1 MTDDS
6 GIENV
11 KITNFL
17 TARKVAQ
24 DQLNASIA
32 EEQAILARDIECLRA
47 YEIECAKGTVTTE
60 TFDNC
65 MKGASV
71 TAQQYA
77 TNIKNGTGS
86 ASAYANSQRAVQSSL
101 AATSASS
108 KAAAIAVGALNMV
121 LNAVIIIGVIKGL
134 EAIGTAID
142 RNIIHKAD
150 YAKKAVEDSRSAY
163 DEVASS
169 IESMNNEL
177 ETTTQRIEEL
187 QNKGVLTF
195 TEQEELD
202 RLKKQNDELE
212 RTISLE
218 EKKAKNKAK
227 VSVATIYDTED
238 TLSSDFEKDLRNYD
252 KQAKQNKENLE
263 IDKQDL
269 KDGIITL
276 REYEENVS
284 DYESL
289 LVDSEE
295 KIISDIEEFEKQKQD
310 IVNKYGSE
318 NIEDFNKSDQNLY
331 KRLTARIQE
340 GYKKIYSDSE
350 YNKFVIEPIFNDEK
364 LGDIQDKLLSYFSSN
379 GSTDISALETRF
391 GTDIIEALQTAC
403 ENAGVDFDYMIG
415 ELYKNASKASDEYNK
430 AINRFSSESEILD
443 KFFKDNSIDSV
454 EEIDYWNKVTKGAK
468 NATEAINLY
477 NKAKE
482 GSNQQS
488 TLSFDDAWTSLED
501 SDKETKNT
509 KKDLTEL
516 ADTGRLTNESF
527 KKVDGYKEFLAM
539 MGKTEDEIDEVVK
552 KINSLSDSTSQ
563 LNSMRSGIKGLSDNL
578 NTKKQEPSKAI
589 DVDTLSG
596 MDAELKAQTKEWEHY
611 VSVIGDVKSSYED
624 VKKATNE
631 LATAYVNSNN
641 FLANLTDANKAYYIT
656 QLQNMGVENAEAV
669 VLDSLNSKQ
678 RALELS
684 ERALSAAT
692 SDMAA
697 HTDNATSAFLAET
710 EMSKN
715 TKIAIMDVVAAQ
727 TIFNNQSLDVGGK
740 ISSLQSLI
748 SAYMGVAAAA
758 QFAAGV
764 DGMRARYEQ
773 GVGEFSGKSA
783 ADATALFN
791 QLLQQKYSGF
801 TETQKDPVKVD
812 VSPINSQT
820 KTPTGS
826 KSKGSSG
833 SDSKTQIDWLDRALT
848 ALQNKIDL
856 TKSKFDVLFGYKA
869 KDNNLKKQLEQTT
882 KLMNAEA
889 TAAQRYKDVFDKY
902 FNKTKT
908 VKVKDEKTGKK
919 KDKKVKVNDA
929 LEKAGVSITDI
940 KEGRLTGKNLIK
952 EYGQETAKLIQE
964 AMDYWD
970 KYQEATKSY
979 FEKQSEVLDLV
990 QQRMDL
996 ITEKYE
1002 KKRSK
1007 LEAKQSLLQTKYD
1020 LIDVDDVEAKNQNL
1034 TSQVTTAEKIK
1045 NTYTNTLKEQKALLS
1060 DDKKAVSN
1068 NLKKKY
1074 FTDQSRSAELKK
1086 KIKSYIQ
1093 KGETIPDSI
1102 INQTLNPL
1110 RENLQSY
1117 NLSLDNV
1124 TQTEIDKKQSYQDY
1138 LTTVK
1143 ETRIEMNQNMA
1154 DQAQKAYDL
1163 NKQLSANASTTE
1175 ERVGYEKASIGNL
1188 KTQYEYLIAIARING
1203 DSVEAARLE
1212 AEWYNKQNQ
1221 AYLEIFNTIASGYDR
1236 ISSKFNHMNNM
1247 YDKAIQKQQELG
1259 HWIADGYYQ
1268 AQIEQTTGNLEN
1280 LRAEY
1285 DALLAEFNSGKIKYG
1300 TDEWVTARDKMY
1312 SLAESIEDAE
1322 NKIISLNNAIREQD
1336 WKFLDKQISYIQ
1348 KLIEEQDFI
1357 VKLMKEH
1364 ELFEDDGI
1372 LNGYGQSTS
1381 ALYAGMLKDYRK
1393 EADEYGRKA
1402 AEILAEYKSK
1412 AASSD
1417 YDITLYDKYQEY
1429 LGLQRQAI
1437 LNTIEE
1443 KNAIKDL
1450 LEEGYNKLI
1459 SYLDKIIERR
1469 KRELRLQK
1477 ELFDYQKSISEK
1489 TKNIA
1494 TLQKQLAST
1503 ANDNSEEMM
1512 AKRQKWDKELQEA
1525 EKDLRETE
1533 FERYISEQED
1543 ILDALKDEI
1552 TEWLE
1557 ALLKDEERIEKKIQD
1572 QIDAAETNASM
1583 IADTIN
1589 TEVDK
1594 FGYTMTSEL
1603 KSAVDSNR
1611 GIWQSMDSSLASIS
1625 TMVSEWKAASEK
1637 EASGY
1642 DYQAPEGNPNYT
1654 GEGLGNV
1661 DASSGLTGNASGS
1674 NASTM
1679 FKARVYALSNLKD
1692 PDKSYEKL
1700 SDINKSLYNDNID
1713 FYSGSG
1719 KVLYQDDLYELAKII
1734 GIDYDGKDVNST
1746 LFKKL
1751 KEYGIIDGK
1760 TPQGSTTGL
1769 NPLKEKVESKPS
1781 TSTTSGS
1788 NLGEKA
1794 ISSSSTQKAKDYIQA
1809 NLNSPQ
1815 STTKYADLCDI
1826 NKKLY
1831 DKYKKVLN
1839 SSELN
1844 QLCTILGITNNGY
1857 SKSGNLYKKLKEI
1870 GISGFAKG
1878 GVIQKDSGLRL
1889 SDIGLVSST
1898 GDKNMIIANPGERV
1912 LTGAQNANFER
1923 FTDILSNPNMQSF
1936 LSNLSKVNPTN
1947 VNTRSGDVSLEIGS
1961 INVTAN
1967 NPQEF
1972 ETELVSHLSN
1982 NRNVQKIMQNVIYSP
1997 VSGKTLRNR
2006 Y

>member
-24 DQLNASIA
+24 DQLSASIA

-552 KINSLSDSTSQ
+552 KINGLSDSTSQ

-727 TIFNNQSLDVGGK
+727 TIFNNQSLDVSGK

-856 TKSKFDVLFGYKA
+856 TKSKFDVLFDYKA

-882 KLMNAEA
+882 ELLNAEA
-889 TAAQRYKDVFDKY
+889 TAANRYKSAFDKY
-902 FNKTKT
+902 FSKSKKI
-908 VKVKDEKTGKK
+908 KVKDEKTGKK
-919 KDKKVKVNDA
+919 VDKKVKINST
-929 LEKAGVSITDI
+929 LEKAGVSIDDI
-940 KEGRLTGKNLIK
+940 KNGRLKGKDLIK
-952 EYGQETAKLIQE
+952 EYGQETAKIIQE
-964 AMDYWD
+964 AMGYWD
-970 KYQEATKSY
+970 KYQESTKSY
-979 FEKQSEVLDLV
+979 FEKQKEVLDIV
-990 QQRMDL
+990 QQRLDL
-996 ITEKYE
+996 ITEKYDE
-1002 KKRSK
+1002 KRKK
-1007 LEAKQSLLQTKYD
+1007 LDDKNKLLETKYS
-1020 LIDVDDVEAKNQNL
+1020 LIGESDVNSKIENIRKRVDV
-1034 TSQVTTAEKIK
+1034 AEKTK
-1045 NTYTNTLKEQKALLS
+1045 DTYTNELRE
-1060 DDKKAVSN
+1060 KKADLSEAKSDVTAS
-1068 NLKKKY
+1068 LKKKN
-1074 FTDQSRSAELKK
+1074 FVNQSKSAELKK
-1086 KIKSYIQ
+1086 KIKSYI
-1093 KGETIPDSI
+1093 KAKKTIPDSL
-1102 INQTLNPL
+1102 INQTLGQLHNDL
-1110 RENLQSY
+1110 MTY
-1117 NLSLDNV
+1117 NLTLNDV
-1124 TQTEIDKKQSYQDY
+1124 TEAQANKEQSYQDW
-1138 LTTVK
+1138 LVTQR
-1143 ETRIEMNQNMA
+1143 ESRIEMNQLMA
-1154 DQAQKAYDL
+1154 DQAENAYNL
-1163 NKQLSANASTTE
+1163 NQLLASNSGSSE
-1175 ERVGYEKASIGNL
+1175 ERVGYEKAALGSM
-1188 KTQYEYLIAIARING
+1188 KTQYEYLVAIARIKG
-1203 DSVEAARLE
+1203 DTAEVARLE
-1212 AEWYNKQNQ
+1212 AEWYSKQND
-1221 AYLEIFNTIASGYDR
+1221 AYLEMFNTVARGYDQQV
-1236 ISSKFNHMNNM
+1236 KTFAHMMNM

-1259 HWIADGYYQ
+1259 HLVSDKFYE
-1268 AQIEQTTGNLEN
+1268 AQIGQTTSQLETM
-1280 LRAEY
+1280 RAEY
-1285 DALLAEFNSGKIKYG
+1285 SALVSEFNSGKIKYG
-1300 TDEWVTARDKMY
+1300 TEQWESARDKIY
-1312 SLAESIEDAE
+1312 SLAESISDAE
-1322 NKIISLNNAIREQD
+1322 NKIISLNNALREND
-1336 WKFLDKQISYIQ
+1336 WKYLEKQISYIQ
-1348 KLIEEQDFI
+1348 KLIDEQDFF
-1357 VKLMKEH
+1357 VKLMNDH
-1364 ELFEDDGI
+1364 ELYDDGGL
-1372 LNGYGQSTS
+1372 LNGYGQSAS
-1381 ALYAGMLKDYRK
+1381 ALYAGMMKSYR
-1393 EADEYGRKA
+1393 EMADEYGAKA
-1402 AEILAEYKSK
+1402 AELLAQYNQK
-1412 AASSD
+1412 AMSGD
-1417 YDITLYDKYQEY
+1417 YDSTLYDKYQEY
-1429 LGLQRQAI
+1429 INLQRQAI

-1443 KNAIKDL
+1443 KNAIKKLIED
-1450 LEEGYNKLI
+1450 GYNKLLD
-1459 SYLDKIIERR
+1459 YLDKIIARR
-1469 KRELRLQK
+1469 KKMLQA
-1477 ELFDYQKSISEK
+1477 ERDLFNYQKSISEK
-1489 TKNIA
+1489 TKNIS

-1503 ANDNSEEMM
+1503 ANDDSEEMM
-1512 AKRQKWDKELQEA
+1512 AKRQKWEKELADAQE
-1525 EKDLRETE
+1525 DLRETE
-1533 FERYISEQED
+1533 YDKYISDQQD
-1543 ILDALKDEI
+1543 MLDTLKDEI
-1552 TEWLE
+1552 SEWLE
-1557 ALLKDEERIEKKIQD
+1557 ALLKDEKRIEEKIQE
-1572 QIDAAETNASM
+1572 QIDASNTNAQLVAET
-1583 IADTIN
+1583 IN
-1589 TEVDK
+1589 KEAQN
-1594 FGYTMTSEL
+1594 FNYTMTSEL
-1603 KSAVDSNR
+1603 SKAVNNSNGIYSGINESLQEIIGMMKTWKSASN
-1611 GIWQSMDSSLASIS
+1611 
-1625 TMVSEWKAASEK
+1625 SEADEF
-1637 EASGY
+1637 
-1642 DYQAPEGNPNYT
+1642 DYSPETGNPNYT
-1654 GEGLGNV
+1654 GEGLERV
-1661 DASSGLTGNASGS
+1661 DASATPVSDFLLAQ
-1674 NASTM
+1674 
-1679 FKARVYALSNLKD
+1679 KARNYIVEHATTPTKSF
-1692 PDKSYEKL
+1692 DKL
-1700 SDINKSLYNDNID
+1700 ADINKALYADEKN
-1713 FYSGSG
+1713 
-1719 KVLYQDDLYELAKII
+1719 LYTDVKGQKGLVILQEDLQGLCDIL
-1734 GIDYDGKDVNST
+1734 GIQYDGKD
-1746 LFKKL
+1746 
-1751 KEYGIIDGK
+1751 
-1760 TPQGSTTGL
+1760 
-1769 NPLKEKVESKPS
+1769 
-1781 TSTTSGS
+1781 
-1788 NLGEKA
+1788 
-1794 ISSSSTQKAKDYIQA
+1794 SSSTLYKELARLHLI
-1809 NLNSPQ
+1809 NSSVPSVSTNKQGLYYVQ
-1815 STTKYADLCDI
+1815 SHLSPKQSSTEYKNLCDI
-1826 NKKLY
+1826 NKLLY
-1831 DKYKKVLN
+1831 DNHKKVLTGT
-1839 SSELN
+1839 ELEEVAK
-1844 QLCTILGITNNGY
+1844 ILGVPGGDYSFNGKLFEKL
-1857 SKSGNLYKKLKEI
+1857 SKI
-1870 GISGFAKG
+1870 GAFTGFAKG
-1878 GVIQKDSGLRL
+1878 GVIGRNDGLKL

-1898 GDKNMIIANPGERV
+1898 GDTNMLVAKPGERI
-1912 LTGAQNANFER
+1912 LTENQNANFER
-1923 FTDILSNPNMQSF
+1923 FTNIMENPNMQSF
-1936 LSNLSKVNPTN
+1936 LANATKVAQPN
-1947 VNTRSGDVSLEIGS
+1947 VNTRSGDVSLQIGE
-1961 INVTAN
+1961 INVAAN

-1997 VSGKTLRNR
+1997 ISGKTLRNR